1 MRKKSV
7 DKCFMQYG
15 IRTEDM
21 ELIERYCRDECID
34 ADWLRE
40 YILEPYKNLSNQEG
54 GIDDRKI
61 KSIINKALKQIK

>member
-7 DKCFMQYG
+7 DRCFMQYG

-21 ELIERYCRDECID
+21 ELIERYCQSEEID
-34 ADWLRE
+34 SEWLKE
-40 YILEPYKNLSNQEG
+40 NILEPYKNLSNQEG